1 MSYKHSSSGMTL
13 LEVMVALL
21 IFALTATAIMKA
33 ASEHLTTVSQIED
46 ITFATW
52 VANNRLS
59 QLHIDQTWPVKNNK
73 KGSQEMAGR
82 TWYWQQT
89 VEKTSDSEMVQVD
102 VSVGLD
108 ENYKSIVSSAVTFIA
123 KQD

>member
-1 MSYKHSSSGMTL
+1 
-13 LEVMVALL
+13 
-21 IFALTATAIMKA
+21 
-33 ASEHLTTVSQIED
+33 
-46 ITFATW
+46 
-52 VANNRLS
+52 NNRLS

-108 ENYKSIVSSAVTFIA
+108 ENYKGIVSSAVTFIA